1 MLSPASQCL
10 LRSSELFDEGN
21 WLLITPADASVFNE
35 VPASVNGFHQ
45 YFDMYLKCKSINEKQ
60 SFGLMMD
67 ASERFDGIVIYASK
81 AKQHMAQLIR
91 YAAGLLN
98 SDGMLAIIGE
108 NKAGIKSAAKLL
120 QNTLGN
126 GHKIDSARHC
136 SLFLGTKQSDIAQ
149 VSIEGDTQW
158 FDCEV
163 NEQQFRVASLPGVF
177 SHNELDAGTRLL
189 LENTPKVS
197 DGRVLD
203 FACGAGVIGAYLKK
217 LNNNIALTMS
227 DINANALHCAQA
239 TFKQNELEAEIVAS
253 DGLTQVEGIFDAIF
267 SNPPFHT
274 GIHTDHQISSQFI
287 ADAALRLEDGGH
299 LTIVANRFLPYPD
312 QMQQHFGNVKVVA
325 ETSKFKL
332 YRSRKTA

>member
-10 LRSSELFDEGN
+10 LRSSELFEQGN
-21 WLLITPADASVFNE
+21 WLLINPADAAVFNE
-35 VPASVNGFHQ
+35 IPDSVNGFHQ
-45 YFDMYLKCKSINEKQ
+45 YFDMYLQCKTINDKQ
-60 SFGLMMD
+60 TFGLMLESPK
-67 ASERFDGIVIYASK
+67 AFDGIVIYASK

-91 YAAGLLN
+91 YASSLL
-98 SDGMLAIIGE
+98 SEDGILAIIGE

-120 QNTLGN
+120 QSTLGN
-126 GHKIDSARHC
+126 GHKLDSARHC
-136 SLFLGTKQSDIAQ
+136 SLFIGTKQSDITP
-149 VSIEGDTQW
+149 VSIADDTQW
-158 FDCEV
+158 FECEV
-163 NEQQFRVASLPGVF
+163 NAQCFDVASLPGVF

-189 LENTPKVS
+189 LESTPKVS
-197 DGRVLD
+197 DGKVLD

-227 DINANALHCAQA
+227 DINANALHCTAA
-239 TFKQNELEAEIVAS
+239 TLQQNALKAEVIAS
-253 DGLTQVEGIFDAIF
+253 DGLTQIDGTFDAIF

-274 GIHTDHQISSQFI
+274 GIHTDHQISAQFI

-332 YRSRKTA
+332 YRSRKMA